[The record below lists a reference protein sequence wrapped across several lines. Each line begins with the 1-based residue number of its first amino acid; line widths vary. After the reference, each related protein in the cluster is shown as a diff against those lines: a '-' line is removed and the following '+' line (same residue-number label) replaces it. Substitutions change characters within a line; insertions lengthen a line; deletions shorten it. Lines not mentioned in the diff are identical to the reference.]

1 MNIKKVVLICAVVV
15 IPIVFGAFYYGRTVE
30 SDHLASEGHEEDH
43 GAGEHREHAAEA
55 HDAEVHSEKDHDAH
69 EHAEENHDEHAGHAH
84 DSDKPESAHE
94 EEGHILLSK
103 DQASALGIG
112 IAKAGPGKLETVV
125 TLPGEIILN
134 DDRVALVTPYVPGYV
149 REIRKRRGDPV
160 QKGEVMA
167 VLESPELADAGTAY
181 LAARERMILAKK
193 TFRREASLWQKKIS
207 PEQDYL
213 ESKTALSAA
222 RIEARSARQK
232 LMALGVSKASVDR
245 LPNQKDASLTR
256 YEIVSPLKGQVLEK
270 NLSLGEMVGSAAPV
284 YRVADMGSVWVSI
297 NLLQKDLPNLKKGM
311 DVQVWADDAIVPAS
325 GELTFIA
332 PLVGKETRTAEGR
345 ATISNPDGE
354 WRPGLFV
361 KAKIQS
367 GNEDIPVLIP
377 KKAVQTLEGNPV
389 VFVPAE
395 GGFEATPVSIGQSDR
410 IRVEIVSG
418 ISPGDSYVIDGAFE
432 LKATLMTDSM
442 DSHAGHGH

>member
-1 MNIKKVVLICAVVV
+1 
-15 IPIVFGAFYYGRTVE
+15 
-30 SDHLASEGHEEDH
+30 
-43 GAGEHREHAAEA
+43 
-55 HDAEVHSEKDHDAH
+55 
-69 EHAEENHDEHAGHAH
+69 
-84 DSDKPESAHE
+84 
-94 EEGHILLSK
+94 
-103 DQASALGIG
+103 
-112 IAKAGPGKLETVV
+112 
-125 TLPGEIILN
+125 
-134 DDRVALVTPYVPGYV
+134 
-149 REIRKRRGDPV
+149 
-160 QKGEVMA
+160 MA

-311 DVQVWADDAIVPAS
+311 DVQVWADDAVVPAS
-325 GELTFIA
+325 GKLTFIG

-345 ATISNPDGE
+345 ATISNPDGQ

-361 KAKIQS
+361 KARIQS
-367 GNEDIPVLIP
+367 GKEDIPLLIP
-377 KKAVQTLEGNPV
+377 KRAVQTLEGNPV

-395 GGFEATPVSIGQSDR
+395 GGFEATPVSLGQSDR
-410 IRVEIVSG
+410 TRVEIVSG

>member
-1 MNIKKVVLICAVVV
+1 MNIWKVVLICAVVV
-15 IPIVFGAFYYGRTVE
+15 IPTVFGAVYYGRGVE
-30 SDHLASEGHEEDH
+30 SNGP
-43 GAGEHREHAAEA
+43 AGEVRDE
-55 HDAEVHSEKDHDAH
+55 DHDAH
-69 EHAEENHDEHAGHAH
+69 EHAELGEKKHDEHGGEDRDKHTEHAH
-84 DSDKPESAHE
+84 DSHDSKKSETAHE
-94 EEGHILLSK
+94 DEGHVLLTK
-103 DQASALGIG
+103 EQALALGIG
-112 IAKAGPGKLETVV
+112 MAKAGPGKLETVV

-149 REIRKRRGDPV
+149 REIRKRRGDSV

-181 LAARERMILAKK
+181 LGARERVILAKK
-193 TFRREASLWQKKIS
+193 TFQREESLWQKKIS

-213 ESKTALSAA
+213 ESKMVLSAA

-232 LMALGVSKASVDR
+232 LMALGLSKASVDR
-245 LPNQKDASLTR
+245 LPSRKDASLTR
-256 YEIVSPLKGQVLEK
+256 YEIISPLKGQVLEK
-270 NLSLGEMVGSAAPV
+270 NLSLGEMVGSAVPV
-284 YRVADMGSVWVSI
+284 YRVADMDSVWVSI

-325 GELTFIA
+325 GKLTFIG

-345 ATISNPDGE
+345 ATISNPDGQ

-361 KAKIQS
+361 KARIES
-367 GNEDIPVLIP
+367 GKEDIPLLIP

-395 GGFEATPVSIGQSDR
+395 GGFEAAPVSIGQSDR
-410 IRVEIVSG
+410 TRVQIVSG
-418 ISPGDSYVIDGAFE
+418 LAPGDSYVMDGAFE
-432 LKATLMTDSM
+432 LKASLMTESM